1 MEEEQME
8 KMDKKVAELW
18 EFLLRWEIATQAELE
33 LATGLTGYNEKTLN
47 DVLYIRTG
55 NRSTEQYL
63 YDIGE
68 IE

>member
-1 MEEEQME
+1 
-8 KMDKKVAELW
+8 MDNITDRKTSKLW
-18 EFLLRWEIATQAELE
+18 DFLLNYEIATQAELE

-47 DVLYIRTG
+47 DVLYLRTG

-63 YDIGE
+63 HDIGE

>member
-1 MEEEQME
+1 
-8 KMDKKVAELW
+8 MDNITDRKTPKLW
-18 EFLLRWEIATQAELE
+18 DFLLNYGIATQAELE

-47 DVLYIRTG
+47 DILYLRTG

-63 YDIGE
+63 HDIGE

>member
-1 MEEEQME
+1 
-8 KMDKKVAELW
+8 MDNITKLW
-18 EFLLRWEIATQAELE
+18 DFLLNYGIATQAELE

-47 DVLYIRTG
+47 DVLYLRTG

-63 YDIGE
+63 HDIGE

>member
-1 MEEEQME
+1 
-8 KMDKKVAELW
+8 MDNITDRKTSKLW
-18 EFLLRWEIATQAELE
+18 DFLLNYGIATQAELE

-47 DVLYIRTG
+47 DVLYLRTG

-63 YDIGE
+63 HDIGE

>member
-1 MEEEQME
+1 
-8 KMDKKVAELW
+8 MDNITDRKTSKLW
-18 EFLLRWEIATQAELE
+18 DFLLNYGIATQAELE

-63 YDIGE
+63 HDIGE

>member
-1 MEEEQME
+1 ME

-18 EFLLRWEIATQAELE
+18 DFLLNYGIATQAELE

-47 DVLYIRTG
+47 DVLYLRTG

>member
-1 MEEEQME
+1 
-8 KMDKKVAELW
+8 MDNITKLW
-18 EFLLRWEIATQAELE
+18 DFLLNYDIATQAELE

-47 DVLYIRTG
+47 DVLYLRTG

-63 YDIGE
+63 HDIGE